1 MVEDNDFL
9 DCERGDFLKVDP
21 VEDSDIDAWLLFAD
35 VDVDDPTAVAQR
47 ASEWLVLTDG
57 S

>member
-1 MVEDNDFL
+1 MIEENDFL
-9 DCERGDFLKVDP
+9 DCERGDFLKAEP
-21 VEDSDIDAWLLFAD
+21 VEDADIDAWLLFAD
-35 VDVDDPTAVAQR
+35 VDPEDPTAVAQR